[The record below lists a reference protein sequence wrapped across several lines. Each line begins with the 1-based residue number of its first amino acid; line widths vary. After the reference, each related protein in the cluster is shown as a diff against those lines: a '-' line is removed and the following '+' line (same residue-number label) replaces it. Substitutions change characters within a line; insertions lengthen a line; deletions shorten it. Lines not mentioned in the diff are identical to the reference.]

1 MQEIEPSRSLK
12 SQASMPTRGASER
25 SDIGSAGGTED
36 LRAVRVLVL
45 HPRDSDGE
53 VIIRMLRRLNCRV
66 QNLWHPEL
74 HLMDSFDVAFFLA
87 NEEAY
92 AQVVTLMDR
101 TQTALIAIL
110 DGNTSDVGEML
121 AKCSPHG
128 VVSKPIRAEDVLTS
142 IQIAR
147 RLLRYEHRL
156 LAKVRKLE
164 ETLRS
169 VRTVEKAKRI
179 LMETNNLDEKD
190 AYELLRK
197 SAMDR
202 RLPIG
207 QIASAIVSANAI
219 LSV

>member
-1 MQEIEPSRSLK
+1 MQESETSRSPK
-12 SQASMPTRGASER
+12 SRQLGPTHGLAEVQ
-25 SDIGSAGGTED
+25 DVGSLGGKENLRD
-36 LRAVRVLVL
+36 LRVLVL
-45 HPRDSDGE
+45 HPRDADGE
-53 VIIRMLRRLNCRV
+53 VVIRTLRRLNCQV

-74 HLMDSFDVAFFLA
+74 SLMDHFDVAFFLA

-101 TQTALIAIL
+101 TQTALVAII
-110 DGNTSDVGEML
+110 DGATSDIGEIL

-128 VVSKPIRAEDVLTS
+128 ALSKPVRPEDVLSS
-142 IQIAR
+142 IHIAR

-156 LAKVRKLE
+156 LAKIRKLE

-179 LMETNNLDEKD
+179 LMKTNNLDERD

-207 QIASAIVSANAI
+207 QIASAVVSANGI

>member
-1 MQEIEPSRSLK
+1 MPSPGLTEGLDVGSL
-12 SQASMPTRGASER
+12 
-25 SDIGSAGGTED
+25 GGKED
-36 LRAVRVLVL
+36 LRDLRVLVL
-45 HPRDSDGE
+45 HPRDADGE
-53 VIIRMLRRLNCRV
+53 AIIRTLRRLNCQV

-74 HLMDSFDVAFFLA
+74 HLMDRFDVAFFLA

-92 AQVVTLMDR
+92 AQVATLMDR
-101 TQTALIAIL
+101 TQTALIAIV
-110 DGNTSDVGEML
+110 DGATSDLGEML

-128 VVSKPIRAEDVLTS
+128 ALSKPVRPEDVLTS
-142 IQIAR
+142 IHIAR

-179 LMETNNLDEKD
+179 LMKTNNLDEKD

-207 QIASAIVSANAI
+207 QIASAVVSANGI

>member
-1 MQEIEPSRSLK
+1 MQESETSRSPK
-12 SQASMPTRGASER
+12 SRQLAPAHGLAEAH
-25 SDIGSAGGTED
+25 DVGSLGGKENLRD
-36 LRAVRVLVL
+36 LRVLVL
-45 HPRDSDGE
+45 HPRDADGE
-53 VIIRMLRRLNCRV
+53 VVIRTLRRLNCQV

-74 HLMDSFDVAFFLA
+74 NLMDHFDVAFFLA

-101 TQTALIAIL
+101 TQTALVAII
-110 DGNTSDVGEML
+110 DGATSDIGEIL

-128 VVSKPIRAEDVLTS
+128 ALSKPVRPEDVLSS
-142 IQIAR
+142 IHIAR

-156 LAKVRKLE
+156 LAKIRKLE

-179 LMETNNLDEKD
+179 LMKTNNLDERD

-207 QIASAIVSANAI
+207 QIASAVVSANGI

>member
-1 MQEIEPSRSLK
+1 MQDPQDNPLPNSGQPSSPYDP
-12 SQASMPTRGASER
+12 AEG
-25 SDIGSAGGTED
+25 IGVRSAGVKED
-36 LRAVRVLVL
+36 LRDLRVLVL
-45 HPRDSDGE
+45 HPRDADGE
-53 VIIRMLRRLNCRV
+53 TIIRTVRRLNCQV
-66 QNLWHPEL
+66 QNLWHPYL
-74 HLMDSFDVAFFLA
+74 HLKDHFDVALFLA

-92 AQVVTLMDR
+92 TQVANLMDR
-101 TQTALIAIL
+101 TQTALIAI
-110 DGNTSDVGEML
+110 VGGGGADINRLL
-121 AKCSPHG
+121 AEASPHAAL
-128 VVSKPIRAEDVLTS
+128 SKPVRAEDVLTS
-142 IQIAR
+142 IFIAR

-156 LAKVRKLE
+156 LAKVHKLE

-179 LMETNNLDEKD
+179 LMKTNRLSERD

-207 QIASAIVSANAI
+207 QVASAVVSANGI